1 MKGLDPPTD
10 AELEQINKM
19 LDWHAGTLLP
29 DGRLLGRLER
39 RPGKRTEPGIIPDP
53 RLTRLNK
60 LINLKQKRVLEIG
73 CFEGIHTLGLLHYC
87 DDVTAVDVRPQNV
100 VKTLARLSWHGQSAK
115 VFQKDVER
123 IDASAFPRFDVVVHI
138 GVLYHLA
145 RPVEHLTSLAPA
157 CAALFL
163 DTHVARDEKNLAD
176 LHVAGQTYRGAE
188 HVEGGWADPFSGRGD
203 KAFWLTQESLL
214 RALANAGFRT
224 TQVLQEREE
233 RNGPRVLLLAT
244 KSEPASTAAN
254 GT

>member
-1 MKGLDPPTD
+1 MKGLDAPTD

-39 RPGKRTEPGIIPDP
+39 RPGKRVEPGIIPDP
-53 RLTRLNK
+53 RFTRLDT

-123 IDASAFPRFDVVVHI
+123 IDASAFPKFDVVVHI

-145 RPVEHLTSLAPA
+145 NPVTHLLSLAPV
-157 CAALFL
+157 CDYLFL
-163 DTHVARDEKNLAD
+163 DTHVARDENNLTE
-176 LHVAGQTYRGAE
+176 LKIVERSYRGAQ
-188 HVEGGWADPFSGRGD
+188 HAEGGWADPFSGRGD
-203 KAFWLTQESLL
+203 SAFWLTLESLL
-214 RALANAGFRT
+214 GALKVAGFAP
-224 TQVLQEREE
+224 TQILQKREE

-244 KSEPASTAAN
+244 KAN
-254 GT
+254 AVDAGSP